1 VRRFLAPAI
10 AVGAAVVLGLLVAFL
25 WRSASDES
33 SAPEELPTQIAVLTR
48 IDPRVH
54 GLGDRI
60 VAEVVVLADTSVV
73 DPDSIRPLIDYEPY
87 DRIGDVEQT
96 VTHKGSVARF
106 SYRYPLMCLAEACAP
121 SEETPT
127 TELPT
132 GTVFYRFYAAPRPV
146 GREIEWPQMNF
157 VERATD
163 EEVQDGNW
171 RVDSPAITSVSY
183 RWSPGWLAVVFFGGS
198 LAFLLVAAAMVWQ
211 FVESRREPEAEP
223 VVDTRS
229 PLERALD
236 AARLASLNGAVPE
249 RRRALERVAREL
261 TALGEEELAAR
272 ARTLAW
278 SPDGASRKAVEDF
291 ARDARAAA
299 PADSS
304 ETKEAEVVA

>member
-1 VRRFLAPAI
+1 
-10 AVGAAVVLGLLVAFL
+10 
-25 WRSASDES
+25 
-33 SAPEELPTQIAVLTR
+33 
-48 IDPRVH
+48 
-54 GLGDRI
+54 
-60 VAEVVVLADTSVV
+60 
-73 DPDSIRPLIDYEPY
+73 
-87 DRIGDVEQT
+87 
-96 VTHKGSVARF
+96 
-106 SYRYPLMCLAEACAP
+106 
-121 SEETPT
+121 
-127 TELPT
+127 
-132 GTVFYRFYAAPRPV
+132 
-146 GREIEWPQMNF
+146 MNF
-157 VERATD
+157 LERATD

-171 RVDSPAITSVSY
+171 RVDSPAITAVSY

-304 ETKEAEVVA
+304 ETKEEEVVA